1 MATPEMPPS
10 MKGFAQFVTKA
21 EEMKKADPV
30 ISYYCYVYIVQQA
43 LAKGLTKGAEGAYT
57 GHIMDILEQR
67 KVELAD
73 NEAVGDDLVGKIY
86 VEQFANKIFGNA
98 ENTQNARRCTKV
110 TAATF
115 LAASVFLEILRV
127 FGDLDAET
135 SKKITFAK
143 WSAARILK
151 ALKTNE
157 DPNLPV
163 EEVPEDE
170 IPPAFTD
177 VAPPKPREASPVS
190 PVSPH
195 PPSAT
200 VEDAVDEAESLERS
214 MARIST
220 ADQSLHPS
228 RMMTPSNVPGF
239 PSPPENH
246 LASHFSGRTETM
258 STAETFSTHSQPSSA
273 GYFPPAPYP
282 SHETSVAPPNLDL
295 PSAPPTIPS
304 APSNFPSAPPFL
316 PTTPQNL
323 PSAPSLPPKSPPA
336 QPDNFYSGAGGGVG
350 VGLPSQSEPGVPP
363 SGPHWLGQVSP
374 PVIQPQQPPQAPAGQ
389 PYYYSTPPAPNPHI
403 PPPQQQQYVQ
413 PQAYQRPP
421 QPRVQLVDPDENPA
435 AIKEAHKCIRWAD
448 SALNFDDV
456 PTAVVQL
463 RLALKA
469 LGAE

>member
-1 MATPEMPPS
+1 MA
-10 MKGFAQFVTKA
+10 
-21 EEMKKADPV
+21 
-30 ISYYCYVYIVQQA
+30 
-43 LAKGLTKGAEGAYT
+43 
-57 GHIMDILEQR
+57 
-67 KVELAD
+67 
-73 NEAVGDDLVGKIY
+73 
-86 VEQFANKIFGNA
+86 
-98 ENTQNARRCTKV
+98 
-110 TAATF
+110 AA
-115 LAASVFLEILRV
+115 VFLEILRV

-135 SKKITFAK
+135 TKKITFAK
-143 WSAARILK
+143 YHATRILK
-151 ALKTNE
+151 ALKTGE

-170 IPPAFTD
+170 VPPVFTD
-177 VAPPKPREASPVS
+177 TAPQKHQEVSPVS

-195 PPSAT
+195 PQPAT

-228 RMMTPSNVPGF
+228 RMMTPNNAPPGF

-246 LASHFSGRTETM
+246 LVSHFSGRTETM
-258 STAETFSTHSQPSSA
+258 STAETFSTPSQPPSA

-282 SHETSVAPPNLDL
+282 SHETSVASPSLDL

-304 APSNFPSAPPFL
+304 IPSAPSGFPSAPPQSFPPAPPPPIFPSAPPSL
-316 PTTPQNL
+316 PTVPQNL
-323 PSAPSLPPKSPPA
+323 PSAPSLPPKSPPTI
-336 QPDNFYSGAGGGVG
+336 PDNFYSGTAGAGVG

-374 PVIQPQQPPQAPAGQ
+374 PTIPPPVNPQISTNQS
-389 PYYYSTPPAPNPHI
+389 YYYTTPPAINPHI
-403 PPPQQQQYVQ
+403 PPPQQQQPYVQ
-413 PQAYQRPP
+413 PQAYQRP